1 MKKNL
6 YLYLFIFSLL
16 INIFTYMYFSNRLA
30 FEEKHN
36 TSVSGKIKKLE
47 DSLAVNKDLLER
59 ADYFSLNQNLNA
71 RNYFR
76 DQDADQISIKV
87 RDGLYKLNNNE
98 AGNPLINYPS
108 INNAP
113 FRINKIKVLN
123 NRWVIADFTD
133 GKMWGEVL
141 IKYFIE
147 DNGEVTYE
155 PIETL
160 VHTHSM
166 Y

>member
-1 MKKNL
+1 
-6 YLYLFIFSLL
+6 
-16 INIFTYMYFSNRLA
+16 MYFSNRIE
-30 FEEKHN
+30 FEAKRN

-47 DSLAVNKDLLER
+47 DSLAVSKDLLER

-71 RNYFR
+71 RNYFG
-76 DQDADQISIKV
+76 DQDADEIAIKV

-98 AGNPLINYPS
+98 KGNPLINYPS

-133 GKMWGEVL
+133 GKMWGEL
-141 IKYFIE
+141 IIKYFIE
-147 DNGEVTYE
+147 DNGEVSYE
-155 PIETL
+155 TVETL
-160 VHTHSM
+160 VHSHSI